1 MNVKTR
7 DAVKKIIEDGNLS
20 ISAVARGC
28 GISPAAV
35 STYLRGEYKGR
46 NDKVETSL
54 TAFVRRHRE
63 KQAAKVDLDYVDTS
77 IARKIH
83 EIADMVHTDCE
94 VGVIVGDAGVGKTFA
109 LREYAKQNPDVVFV
123 EVDFGYSA
131 LWLFK
136 ELCREVGIE
145 HRSQLSEMAAGIVK
159 RLQGSGR
166 MIVVDEAEYLPHKA
180 LELLRR
186 VHDKAGVGML
196 LVGMPRL
203 IYNLRGS
210 RGQYAQLYSRV
221 GVYARLEKLSAADT
235 KAVVTSAINP
245 ANGLYRD
252 FHRAAGGN
260 TRTLAKLLRRCM
272 RASRINDAE
281 INSELVAATAETL
294 LF

>member
-1 MNVKTR
+1 MKVR
-7 DAVKKIIEDGNLS
+7 EEVKKIIEKDGLS
-20 ISAVARGC
+20 MSAVSRAC
-28 GISPAAV
+28 GISTAAV
-35 STYLRGEYKGR
+35 STFLENKYKGR
-46 NDKVETSL
+46 NDKVEKAL
-54 TAFVRRHRE
+54 EAFVRRHRE
-63 KQAAKVDLDYVDTS
+63 RKSTRGRVDLEYVDTS
-77 IARKIH
+77 IAKKIH

-109 LREYAKQNPDVVFV
+109 LRRYAEMNPDVILV

-145 HRSQLSEMAAGIVK
+145 HRGQLSEMAAAIVK
-159 RLQGSGR
+159 RLEDSGR
-166 MIVVDEAEYLPHKA
+166 LLIIDEAEYLPHKA

-196 LVGMPRL
+196 LAGMPRL

-221 GVYARLEKLSAADT
+221 GVYARLEKLSPVDT
-235 KAVVTSAINP
+235 KAIVGSALP
-245 ANGLYRD
+245 RSNGTYKD
-252 FHRAAGGN
+252 FHRVSGAN
-260 TRTLAKLLRRCM
+260 TRALSKLIRRCV
-272 RASRINDAE
+272 RVAQINDTE
-281 INSELVAATAETL
+281 IDGDLVEAAAKTL

>member
-1 MNVKTR
+1 MKVR
-7 DAVKKIIEDGNLS
+7 EEVRKIVEAEGFS
-20 ISAVARGC
+20 MSAVARAC
-28 GISPAAV
+28 GISAAAV
-35 STYLRGEYKGR
+35 STFLSGNYKGR
-46 NDKVETSL
+46 NDKMERAL
-54 TAFVRRHRE
+54 EAFVRRHRE
-63 KQAAKVDLDYVDTS
+63 KKAARVDLEYVHTS
-77 IARKIH
+77 VSKKIH

-94 VGVIVGDAGVGKTFA
+94 VGVIVGEAGVGKTYA
-109 LREYAKQNPDVVFV
+109 LQRYAELNPDAVFI

-145 HRSQLSEMAAGIVK
+145 HRGQLSEMAAGIIK

-166 MIVVDEAEYLPHKA
+166 LIVVDEAEYLPHKA

-203 IYNLRGS
+203 IHNLRGS

-221 GVYARLEKLSAADT
+221 GVYARLEKLSPVDS
-235 KAVVTSAINP
+235 KAIVGSAVTSA
-245 ANGLYRD
+245 NGVYKD
-252 FHRAAGGN
+252 FHRASEGN
-260 TRTLAKLLRRCM
+260 TRTLSKLIRRCV
-272 RASRINDAE
+272 RVARINETAIDG
-281 INSELVAATAETL
+281 ELVEETAKTL

>member
-1 MNVKTR
+1 MKVREEVT
-7 DAVKKIIEDGNLS
+7 KIIEADGLS
-20 ISAVARGC
+20 MAGVARAC
-28 GISPAAV
+28 GISAAAV
-35 STYLRGEYKGR
+35 STFLSGQYKGR
-46 NDKVETSL
+46 NDKVEKAL
-54 TAFVRRHRE
+54 EAFVRRHRE
-63 KQAAKVDLDYVDTS
+63 KKVSRVDLDYVDTS
-77 IARKIH
+77 LAKKIH

-109 LREYAKQNPDVVFV
+109 LRRYAEQNPDVIFI

-145 HRSQLSEMAAGIVK
+145 HRGQLSEMAAGIIK
-159 RLQGSGR
+159 RLRDSGR
-166 MIVVDEAEYLPHKA
+166 LLIIDEAEYLPHKA

-203 IYNLRGS
+203 IHNLRGS

-221 GVYARLEKLSAADT
+221 GVYARLEKLSPVDT
-235 KAVVTSAINP
+235 RAIVDSAMTSA
-245 ANGLYRD
+245 NGVYKD
-252 FHRAAGGN
+252 FHKASRGN
-260 TRTLAKLLRRCM
+260 TRTLSKLLRRCV
-272 RASRINDAE
+272 RTARINETKIDGD
-281 INSELVAATAETL
+281 LVEATARTL

>member
-1 MNVKTR
+1 MKVR
-7 DAVKKIIEDGNLS
+7 EEVRKIVEGDGMS
-20 ISAVARGC
+20 MSAVARAC
-28 GISPAAV
+28 GISAAAV
-35 STYLRGEYKGR
+35 STFLSGNYKGR
-46 NDKVETSL
+46 NDKVEKAL
-54 TAFVRRHRE
+54 EAFVRRYRE
-63 KQAAKVDLDYVDTS
+63 KKATRVDLAYVHTS
-77 IARKIH
+77 VAKKIH

-94 VGVIVGDAGVGKTFA
+94 VGVIVGEAGVGKTFA
-109 LREYAKQNPDVVFV
+109 LQRYAELNPDAVLI

-145 HRSQLSEMAAGIVK
+145 HRGQLSEMAAGIIK

-166 MIVVDEAEYLPHKA
+166 LIVVDEAEYLPHKA

-203 IYNLRGS
+203 IHNLRGS

-221 GVYARLEKLSAADT
+221 GVYARLEKLSPVDS
-235 KAVVTSAINP
+235 KAIVDSAVFS
-245 ANGLYRD
+245 ANGVYRD
-252 FHRAAGGN
+252 FHRASKGN
-260 TRTLAKLLRRCM
+260 TRTLSKLLRRCV
-272 RASRINDAE
+272 RVARINETAIDG
-281 INSELVAATAETL
+281 ELVEETAKTL